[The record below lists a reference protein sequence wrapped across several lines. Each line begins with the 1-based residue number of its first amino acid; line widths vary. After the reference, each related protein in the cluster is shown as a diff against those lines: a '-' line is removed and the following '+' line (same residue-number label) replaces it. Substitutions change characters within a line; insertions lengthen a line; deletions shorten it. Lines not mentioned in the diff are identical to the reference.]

1 MHRNPSGMVVPPGPR
16 MLPKINSQIPTNA
29 NSNNAARTNS
39 FGVQCTSK
47 LAPHKII
54 GGATSKAPAAS
65 PIHQVNHME
74 EYLDHWT
81 GSASARQAT
90 PQVALTM
97 VLRMAARS

>member
-1 MHRNPSGMVVPPGPR
+1 MHKNPRGMVVPPGPR
-16 MLPKINSQIPTNA
+16 TLPKINLQIPTNA
-29 NSNNAARTNS
+29 SSNNAARTNS
-39 FGVQCTSK
+39 VRVQCISK
-47 LAPHKII
+47 LAAHRIR

-97 VLRMAARS
+97 VL